1 MKYPIARVACCEE
14 VFESEAV
21 ARTTQF
27 EHEYAPEQST
37 RTSFEVVPGG
47 GLDADARRG
56 VSSQFIQRVKLIA
69 VAAALFLTLGVV
81 RIGISTATVS
91 TLQANN
97 VIRNEMRATTATNDS
112 LRVSRSLLASTTRI
126 ERIATQNYGM
136 TLETNRPVVDVN
148 NNA

>member
-1 MKYPIARVACCEE
+1 MARYG
-14 VFESEAV
+14 SEAV

-136 TLETNRPVVDVN
+136 TLETNRSAVDVS

>member
-1 MKYPIARVACCEE
+1 MARYG
-14 VFESEAV
+14 SEAV
-21 ARTTQF
+21 ARTIQF

-37 RTSFEVVPGG
+37 RSSFEVVPGG

-56 VSSQFIQRVKLIA
+56 VSSQFIKRVKLIA

-81 RIGISTATVS
+81 RVGISTATVS
-91 TLQANN
+91 TLQSNN
-97 VIRNEMRATTATNDS
+97 AIRNEMRATTATNDS

-136 TLETNRPVVDVN
+136 TLETNRPVVDVS

>member
-1 MKYPIARVACCEE
+1 MARYR
-14 VFESEAV
+14 SEAV

-37 RTSFEVVPGG
+37 RSSFEVVPGG

-56 VSSQFIQRVKLIA
+56 VSSQFIQRVKFIA
-69 VAAALFLTLGVV
+69 VAAVLFLMLGVV

-91 TLQANN
+91 TLQSNN
-97 VIRNEMRATTATNDS
+97 VIRNEMRATTVTNDS
-112 LRVSRSLLASTTRI
+112 LRISRSLLASTTRI

-136 TLETNRPVVDVN
+136 TLETNRPVVDVSD
-148 NNA
+148 NA

>member
-1 MKYPIARVACCEE
+1 MARYG
-14 VFESEAV
+14 SEAV

-47 GLDADARRG
+47 GLDADARRV

-136 TLETNRPVVDVN
+136 TLETNRPVVDVS

>member
-1 MKYPIARVACCEE
+1 MARYG
-14 VFESEAV
+14 SEAV

-47 GLDADARRG
+47 CLDADARRG

-136 TLETNRPVVDVN
+136 TLETNRPVVDVS

>member
-1 MKYPIARVACCEE
+1 MARYG
-14 VFESEAV
+14 SEAV

-91 TLQANN
+91 TLQANLC
-97 VIRNEMRATTATNDS
+97 AFLAPCLQAQHALS
-112 LRVSRSLLASTTRI
+112 ALLLRIMV
-126 ERIATQNYGM
+126 
-136 TLETNRPVVDVN
+136 
-148 NNA
+148 

>member
-1 MKYPIARVACCEE
+1 MARYG
-14 VFESEAV
+14 SEAV

-37 RTSFEVVPGG
+37 RSSFEVVPGG

-69 VAAALFLTLGVV
+69 VAAVLFLMLGVV

-91 TLQANN
+91 TLQSNN
-97 VIRNEMRATTATNDS
+97 VIRNEMRATTVTNDS
-112 LRVSRSLLASTTRI
+112 LRISRSLLASTTRI

-136 TLETNRPVVDVN
+136 TLETNRPVVDVS

>member
-1 MKYPIARVACCEE
+1 MARYG
-14 VFESEAV
+14 SEAV
-21 ARTTQF
+21 ARAIQF

-112 LRVSRSLLASTTRI
+112 LRVSRSMLASTTRI

-136 TLETNRPVVDVN
+136 TLETNRPVVDVS

>member
-1 MKYPIARVACCEE
+1 MARYG
-14 VFESEAV
+14 SEAV
-21 ARTTQF
+21 ARTIQF

-37 RTSFEVVPGG
+37 RSSFEVVPGG

-81 RIGISTATVS
+81 RVGISTATVS
-91 TLQANN
+91 TLQSNN
-97 VIRNEMRATTATNDS
+97 AIRNEMRATTATNDS

-136 TLETNRPVVDVN
+136 TLETNRPGVDVS

>member
-1 MKYPIARVACCEE
+1 MARYG
-14 VFESEAV
+14 SEAV

-37 RTSFEVVPGG
+37 RSSFEVVPGG

-91 TLQANN
+91 TLQSNN

-112 LRVSRSLLASTTRI
+112 LRISRSLLASTTRI

-136 TLETNRPVVDVN
+136 TLETNRPVVDVSD
-148 NNA
+148 NA

>member
-1 MKYPIARVACCEE
+1 MARYG
-14 VFESEAV
+14 SEAV
-21 ARTTQF
+21 ARAIQF
-27 EHEYAPEQST
+27 EHKYAPEQST

>member
-1 MKYPIARVACCEE
+1 MARYG
-14 VFESEAV
+14 SEAV

-136 TLETNRPVVDVN
+136 ALETNRPVVDVS

>member
-1 MKYPIARVACCEE
+1 MARYG
-14 VFESEAV
+14 SEAV

-47 GLDADARRG
+47 GLDADARR
-56 VSSQFIQRVKLIA
+56 
-69 VAAALFLTLGVV
+69 
-81 RIGISTATVS
+81 
-91 TLQANN
+91 ANN

>member
-1 MKYPIARVACCEE
+1 MARYG
-14 VFESEAV
+14 SEAV
-21 ARTTQF
+21 ARAIQF

-69 VAAALFLTLGVV
+69 VAAALFLTRGVV

-136 TLETNRPVVDVN
+136 TLETNRPVVDVS

>member
-1 MKYPIARVACCEE
+1 MARYG
-14 VFESEAV
+14 SEAV

-56 VSSQFIQRVKLIA
+56 VSSQFIQRVKFIA

-126 ERIATQNYGM
+126 ERIATQNYVM

>member
-1 MKYPIARVACCEE
+1 MARYG
-14 VFESEAV
+14 SEAV

-37 RTSFEVVPGG
+37 RSSFEVVPGG

-91 TLQANN
+91 TLQSNN

-136 TLETNRPVVDVN
+136 TLETNRPVVDVSD
-148 NNA
+148 NA

>member
-1 MKYPIARVACCEE
+1 MARYG
-14 VFESEAV
+14 SEAV

-69 VAAALFLTLGVV
+69 VAAALFLMLGVV

-91 TLQANN
+91 TLQSNN
-97 VIRNEMRATTATNDS
+97 VIRNEMRATTVTNDS
-112 LRVSRSLLASTTRI
+112 LRISRSLLASTTRI

-136 TLETNRPVVDVN
+136 TLETNRPVVDVS

>member
-1 MKYPIARVACCEE
+1 MARYG
-14 VFESEAV
+14 SEAV

-56 VSSQFIQRVKLIA
+56 VSSQFIQRIKIFS
-69 VAAALFLTLGVV
+69 VAAALFLTFGVV

-91 TLQANN
+91 TLQSNN
-97 VIRNEMRATTATNDS
+97 VIRNEMRATTVTNDS
-112 LRVSRSLLASTTRI
+112 LRISRSLLASTTRI

-136 TLETNRPVVDVN
+136 TLETNRPVVDVS

>member
-1 MKYPIARVACCEE
+1 MARYG
-14 VFESEAV
+14 SEAV

-56 VSSQFIQRVKLIA
+56 VSSQFIQRIKIIA
-69 VAAALFLTLGVV
+69 VSAALFLTLGVV

-91 TLQANN
+91 TLQSNN

-136 TLETNRPVVDVN
+136 TLETNRPVVDVS

>member
-1 MKYPIARVACCEE
+1 MARYG
-14 VFESEAV
+14 SEAV

-37 RTSFEVVPGG
+37 RSSFEVVPGG

-112 LRVSRSLLASTTRI
+112 LLASTTRI

-136 TLETNRPVVDVN
+136 TLETNRPVVDVS

>member
-1 MKYPIARVACCEE
+1 MARYG
-14 VFESEAV
+14 SEAV
-21 ARTTQF
+21 ARAIQF

-136 TLETNRPVVDVN
+136 TLEINRPVVDVS

>member
-1 MKYPIARVACCEE
+1 MARYG
-14 VFESEAV
+14 SEAV

-69 VAAALFLTLGVV
+69 VAAVLFLMLGVV

-91 TLQANN
+91 TLQSNN
-97 VIRNEMRATTATNDS
+97 VIRNEMRATTVTNDS

-136 TLETNRPVVDVN
+136 TLETNRPVVDVS

>member
-1 MKYPIARVACCEE
+1 MARYG
-14 VFESEAV
+14 SEAV
-21 ARTTQF
+21 ARAIQF
-27 EHEYAPEQST
+27 EYEYAPEQST

-136 TLETNRPVVDVN
+136 TLETNRPVVDVSN
-148 NNA
+148 IA

>member
-1 MKYPIARVACCEE
+1 MARYG
-14 VFESEAV
+14 SEAV
-21 ARTTQF
+21 ARAIQF

-91 TLQANN
+91 TLQTNN

-136 TLETNRPVVDVN
+136 TLETNRPVVDVS

>member
-1 MKYPIARVACCEE
+1 MARYG
-14 VFESEAV
+14 SEAV

-69 VAAALFLTLGVV
+69 VAAALFLTFGVV

-136 TLETNRPVVDVN
+136 TLETNRPVVDVS

>member
-1 MKYPIARVACCEE
+1 MARYGL
-14 VFESEAV
+14 EAV
-21 ARTTQF
+21 ARAIQF

-136 TLETNRPVVDVN
+136 TLETNRPVVDVS

>member
-1 MKYPIARVACCEE
+1 MARYG
-14 VFESEAV
+14 SEAV

-37 RTSFEVVPGG
+37 RSSFEVVPGG

-69 VAAALFLTLGVV
+69 VAAALFSTLGVV

>member
-1 MKYPIARVACCEE
+1 MAR
-14 VFESEAV
+14 FGSEAV

-37 RTSFEVVPGG
+37 RSSFEVVPGG

-91 TLQANN
+91 TLQSNN

-136 TLETNRPVVDVN
+136 TLETNRPVVDVS

>member
-1 MKYPIARVACCEE
+1 MARYG
-14 VFESEAV
+14 SEAV
-21 ARTTQF
+21 ARAIQF
-27 EHEYAPEQST
+27 EHEYAPKQST

-136 TLETNRPVVDVN
+136 TLETNRPVVDVS

>member
-1 MKYPIARVACCEE
+1 MARYG
-14 VFESEAV
+14 SEAV

-37 RTSFEVVPGG
+37 RSSFEVVPGG

-69 VAAALFLTLGVV
+69 VAASLFLTLGVV

-136 TLETNRPVVDVN
+136 TLETNRPVVDVSD
-148 NNA
+148 NA

>member
-1 MKYPIARVACCEE
+1 MARYG
-14 VFESEAV
+14 SEAV

-69 VAAALFLTLGVV
+69 VAAVLFLMLGVV

-91 TLQANN
+91 TLQSNN
-97 VIRNEMRATTATNDS
+97 VIRNEMRATTVTNDS
-112 LRVSRSLLASTTRI
+112 LRISRSLLASTTRI

-136 TLETNRPVVDVN
+136 TLETNRPVVDVSD
-148 NNA
+148 NA

>member
-1 MKYPIARVACCEE
+1 MARYG
-14 VFESEAV
+14 SEAV

-136 TLETNRPVVDVN
+136 TLETNRCVVDVR

>member
-1 MKYPIARVACCEE
+1 MARYG
-14 VFESEAV
+14 SEAV

-37 RTSFEVVPGG
+37 RSSFEVVPGG

-97 VIRNEMRATTATNDS
+97 VIRKEMRATTATNDS

-136 TLETNRPVVDVN
+136 TLETNRPVVDVSD
-148 NNA
+148 NA

>member
-1 MKYPIARVACCEE
+1 MARYG
-14 VFESEAV
+14 SEAV

-56 VSSQFIQRVKLIA
+56 VSSQFIQLVKLIA

>member
-1 MKYPIARVACCEE
+1 MARYG
-14 VFESEAV
+14 SEAV
-21 ARTTQF
+21 ARATQF

-37 RTSFEVVPGG
+37 RSSFEVVPGG

-136 TLETNRPVVDVN
+136 TLETNRPVVDVS

>member
-1 MKYPIARVACCEE
+1 MARYG
-14 VFESEAV
+14 SEAV

-91 TLQANN
+91 TLRANN

>member
-1 MKYPIARVACCEE
+1 MARYG
-14 VFESEAV
+14 SEAV

-37 RTSFEVVPGG
+37 RSSFEVVPGG

-91 TLQANN
+91 TLQSNN
-97 VIRNEMRATTATNDS
+97 DIRNEMRATTATNDS

-136 TLETNRPVVDVN
+136 TLETNRPVVDVSD
-148 NNA
+148 NA

>member
-1 MKYPIARVACCEE
+1 MARYG
-14 VFESEAV
+14 SEAV

-91 TLQANN
+91 TLQTNN

-136 TLETNRPVVDVN
+136 TLETNRPVVDVS